1 MTLLGLNVTFIII
14 IFYMLILTFQA
25 SLLAL
30 IAFSFLMVV
39 GVPVVFA
46 SPNGWNENK
55 NFVLLGSVAW
65 VTLVIVVGVLNY
77 LVI

>member
-1 MTLLGLNVTFIII
+1 
-14 IFYMLILTFQA
+14 MLTLTFQA

-30 IAFSFLMVV
+30 VAFSFLMVV

-65 VTLVIVVGVLNY
+65 VSLVIIVGILNY

>member
-1 MTLLGLNVTFIII
+1 MDL
-14 IFYMLILTFQA
+14 IFQL

-30 IAFSFLMVV
+30 VVLSFFLVI

-55 NFVLLGSVAW
+55 NYILFTTSLWSA
-65 VTLVIVVGVLNY
+65 LVILIGSLNSFVV
-77 LVI
+77 